1 MLFNLA
7 FQMKWKYFIITFFLQ
22 NIMIYYKSFK
32 NQIDVYCRLP
42 KIKRGWG
49 VGSKLKNKEQEKGPE
64 EVVVGGRSDT
74 RY

>member
-1 MLFNLA
+1 
-7 FQMKWKYFIITFFLQ
+7 
-22 NIMIYYKSFK
+22 MIYYKSFK
-32 NQIDVYCRLP
+32 NQIHVDVYCRLP